1 MSVIV
6 RIRGIAVHIY
16 ALCLMRFFISLLLTR
31 QFVSMF
37 CSDFCDR
44 LRCLGGCC
52 KYEYE
57 LIPPSLLLSGTRL
70 YIMSGDHGNCMQ
82 ANLTSTHLPCYWLQ
96 IMMIESYHCTRWS
109 YWRWVSFAIEST
121 SLLFICAFVCFS
133 CVLFSFI
140 DFVLLFVSVVCVIFS
155 SIV

>member
-1 MSVIV
+1 MLDAPLHQSS
-6 RIRGIAVHIY
+6 G
-16 ALCLMRFFISLLLTR
+16 S
-31 QFVSMF
+31 
-37 CSDFCDR
+37 
-44 LRCLGGCC
+44 C

-57 LIPPSLLLSGTRL
+57 LITPSLLLSGTRL
-70 YIMSGDHGNCMQ
+70 YTMSGDHGNCMQ

-96 IMMIESYHCTRWS
+96 IMMIESYRCTRWS
-109 YWRWVSFAIEST
+109 YWRWVSFANRIYK
-121 SLLFICAFVCFS
+121 SLLYGNVNIVALIWFLIITAFIIYYQDNSFIYLCICLFQL